1 MTTARAGYR
10 AVVEPIPETARAI
23 ADFGPFIIENEDLLG
38 ELLEKARRVQALVP
52 QCLGVSVA
60 SNADQVTFTLVAT
73 AKEIALLDA
82 VQYVAGGPCV
92 DAVRAE
98 RVLAYQQDDLFSE
111 EDWQLFALA
120 TAAASV
126 ASTLTLPV
134 LVSGQ
139 VGGSVN
145 LYASTSDA
153 FDGHHEGLARIFDA
167 WAPGAVT
174 NADLPFTTREVAARA
189 PEVLREDVDLAIA
202 SGVIANQDHL
212 SIEEGRQR
220 LRDAAQRA
228 GVTEEQLAHT
238 IIELRRIEGTE

>member
-1 MTTARAGYR
+1 MTTAQVGYR
-10 AVVEPIPETARAI
+10 RVVEPIPETARAI
-23 ADFGPFIIENEDLLG
+23 ADFGPFIIENEDLLR
-38 ELLEKARRVQALVP
+38 ELMAKAHRVQQLVP

-60 SNADQVTFTLVAT
+60 SNADQVTFTLVAS

-82 VQYVAGGPCV
+82 VQYIGGGPCV

-98 RVLAYQQDDLFSE
+98 RVVAYDRAELFSE
-111 EDWQLFALA
+111 EDWQLFAHA

-134 LVSGQ
+134 VVSGQ
-139 VGGSVN
+139 VEGSVN
-145 LYASTSDA
+145 LYASTPNA
-153 FDGHHEGLARIFDA
+153 FDGRHESLARIFDA

-174 NADLPFTTREVAARA
+174 NADLSFSTRQVAERA
-189 PEVLREDVDLAIA
+189 PSLLREDVELAIA
-202 SGVIANQDHL
+202 SSVIANLDNL

-238 IIELRRIEGTE
+238 VIELHRILDTE

>member
-1 MTTARAGYR
+1 
-10 AVVEPIPETARAI
+10 VEPIPETARAI
-23 ADFGPFIIENEDLLG
+23 ADFGPFIIENEDLLR
-38 ELLEKARRVQALVP
+38 ELMDKAHRVQALVP
-52 QCLGVSVA
+52 QCRGVSVA
-60 SNADQVTFTLVAT
+60 SNADEVTFTLVAT

-82 VQYVAGGPCV
+82 VQYIGGGPCV

-98 RVLAYQQDDLFSE
+98 RVLAYEQSQLLSE
-111 EDWQLFALA
+111 EEWQLFAHA

-134 LVSGQ
+134 IVSGQ

-145 LYASTSDA
+145 LYASTPDA
-153 FDGHHEGLARIFDA
+153 FDGHHEALARIFDA

-174 NADLPFTTREVAARA
+174 NADLPFSTRHVAERA
-189 PEVLREDVDLAIA
+189 PDLLRDDVDLAIA
-202 SGVIANQDHL
+202 SSVIANLDNL
-212 SIEEGRQR
+212 SIEDGRQR

-238 IIELRRIEGTE
+238 IIELHRIQDTE